1 MLVHNNLHLI
11 LPYVLYPNFD
21 MSILQSHFIEVYKSF
36 VPISIKLF
44 HQFHEPVAECAIFTS
59 PVF

>member
-1 MLVHNNLHLI
+1 MLTSNKKDASLQQ
-11 LPYVLYPNFD
+11 LYTNFD